1 MSLASPLT
9 RLTLVTV
16 SPLMALV
23 IGCGSGDSANPPTVA
38 TSIAS
43 DTRPTVTTSAS
54 TAAPVT
60 PTPVSYESAEAA
72 YSAQRYPEA
81 TELFSRYTEQ
91 KPENPWGF
99 YMLGL
104 ASWKA
109 GNLTQAEVAFDQAL
123 KLDPKHQKSWL
134 NSARVLLEQGRADE
148 ALERAQTAI
157 EHDSASGE
165 AWRVLARAQL
175 DLGKIDE
182 AVEANRH
189 AIALDERDVWA
200 MNNLGLI
207 YIERG
212 QYAEAL
218 PPLARATQLKPN
230 APVFQNN
237 LGQALER
244 SGYPVAAQAAYEA
257 ALAADSTYAKASIG
271 LERVAHR
278 NEDSTATEVD
288 VASLARDFQ
297 LSVEQWRDEFA
308 KVSPSEPE
316 SEADTLTTSS
326 MARDSTPEVVSQP
339 DSSH

>member
-1 MSLASPLT
+1 MSFASPLV
-9 RLTLVTV
+9 RLTLITV
-16 SPLMALV
+16 SPLMAFV
-23 IGCGSGDSANPPTVA
+23 IGCKGGESSSPPTVA
-38 TSIAS
+38 AVAS
-43 DTRPTVTTSAS
+43 DRSATVTTSAS
-54 TAAPVT
+54 TTPPAT
-60 PTPVSYESAEAA
+60 PTVVSYESAEAA

-104 ASWKA
+104 ASWKS
-109 GNLTQAEVAFDQAL
+109 GNLTQAESAFDEAL

-148 ALERAQTAI
+148 ALERVQTAI
-157 EHDSASGE
+157 EQDSASAE
-165 AWRVLARAQL
+165 AWRVLGRAL
-175 DLGKIDE
+175 VELGNIDE
-182 AVEANRH
+182 AVEADRH

-207 YIERG
+207 YIQQG
-212 QYAEAL
+212 QYIEAL
-218 PPLARATQLKPN
+218 PPLARATQLKPG

-244 SGYPVAAQAAYEA
+244 SGYPVAAQVAYEA
-257 ALAADSTYAKASIG
+257 ALAADSTYAKASVG

-278 NEDSTATEVD
+278 GEDSTAIEVD
-288 VASLARDFQ
+288 VASLAHDFQ

-308 KVSPSEPE
+308 RVGPT
-316 SEADTLTTSS
+316 EATETDTITTGS
-326 MARDSTPEVVSQP
+326 MARDSSPEIVSQP

>member
-1 MSLASPLT
+1 MSFSNPVV

-23 IGCGSGDSANPPTVA
+23 LGCGGGEHTNAPTVA
-38 TSIAS
+38 TQVVSETSATS
-43 DTRPTVTTSAS
+43 TTSAS
-54 TAAPVT
+54 TPTTT

-81 TELFSRYTEQ
+81 AELFSRYTEQ

-109 GNLTQAEVAFDQAL
+109 GSLTQAEVAFDQAL

-148 ALERAQTAI
+148 ASERAQTAI
-157 EHDSASGE
+157 EHDSSSGE
-165 AWRVLARAQL
+165 AWRVLARAQVE
-175 DLGKIDE
+175 LGNVDE
-182 AVEANRH
+182 AIEDNRR
-189 AIALDERDVWA
+189 AIALDEHDVWA

-207 YIERG
+207 YIQQG
-212 QYAEAL
+212 QYTEAL
-218 PPLARATQLKPN
+218 PPLARAAQLKPT

-244 SGYPVAAQAAYEA
+244 SGNPVAAQSAYEA
-257 ALAADSTYAKASIG
+257 ALAADSTYANASLG
-271 LERVAHR
+271 LERVANR
-278 NEDSTATEVD
+278 PANSTVTEVD
-288 VASLARDFQ
+288 VASLAREFQ
-297 LSVEQWRDEFA
+297 LSIEQWRDEFA
-308 KVSPSEPE
+308 QVTTEPE
-316 SEADTLTTSS
+316 AQSDTLTTSS
-326 MARDSTPEVVSQP
+326 MARDSVQEIVSQP
-339 DSSH
+339 DSTH